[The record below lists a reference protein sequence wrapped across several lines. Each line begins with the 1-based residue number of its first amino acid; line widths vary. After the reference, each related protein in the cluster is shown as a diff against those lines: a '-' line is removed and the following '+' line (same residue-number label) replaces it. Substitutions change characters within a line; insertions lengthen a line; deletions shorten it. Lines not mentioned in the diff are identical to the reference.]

1 MATNLTVPGTTLVR
15 STSDFVYNSVR
26 QSILTHQFPAGSRL
40 VEAKTSKE
48 LNVSITPVREAFARL
63 ANQGLLTVFPY
74 KGTYVTI
81 ITKQY
86 LEDVYFLRRHLEVM
100 AAEKGFP
107 NLTDQDIQYYEEL
120 CESADEAYDR
130 QDLYE
135 SIRSDVLFHE
145 RLFALSGSALL
156 METWHIIKY
165 RIENIQSYT
174 KPIMNA
180 RFSVR
185 HGAMLEAIRQ
195 RDQAGYVSSLLEHLN
210 SNQDVVEFPD
220 EADVRYD

>member
-1 MATNLTVPGTTLVR
+1 MATNLTIARNTIVR

-26 QSILTHQFPAGSRL
+26 QSILTHEFPAGSRL

-100 AAEKGFP
+100 AAEKSFP
-107 NLTDQDIQYYEEL
+107 KLTDQDIQYYEEL
-120 CESADEAYDR
+120 FASADEAYDR

-145 RLFALSGSALL
+145 RLFTLSGSALL
-156 METWHIIKY
+156 MDTWHIIKY
-165 RIENIQSYT
+165 RIENLQPYT
-174 KPIMNA
+174 KPVMNA

-185 HGAMLEAIRQ
+185 HGAMLEAIRNK
-195 RDQAGYVSSLLEHLN
+195 DQARYVAAFLEHLN
-210 SNQDVVEFPD
+210 TNQDVVDFPD
-220 EADVRYD
+220 EADIKYN

>member
-1 MATNLTVPGTTLVR
+1 MATNLTIARNTIVR

-26 QSILTHQFPAGSRL
+26 QSILTHEFPAGSRL

-100 AAEKGFP
+100 AAEKSFP
-107 NLTDQDIQYYEEL
+107 KLTDQDIQYYEEL
-120 CESADEAYDR
+120 FASADEAYDR

-145 RLFALSGSALL
+145 RLFTLSGSALL
-156 METWHIIKY
+156 MDTWHIIKY
-165 RIENIQSYT
+165 RIENLQSYT
-174 KPIMNA
+174 KPVMNA

-185 HGAMLEAIRQ
+185 HGAMLEAIRNK
-195 RDQAGYVSSLLEHLN
+195 DQARYVAAFQEHLN
-210 SNQDVVEFPD
+210 TNQDVVDFPD
-220 EADVRYD
+220 EADIKYN